1 MRHTSIG
8 VLSILACAMTFAASC
23 SDKAE
28 TNPVSATVDVTETT
42 AGSRIAYF
50 DADTVMH
57 YYPLAQELTEEGQR
71 MMNRFQQQA
80 AQKQRELEAQAAN
93 IERKRQNNIYL
104 SEASF
109 NHDVQELQNA
119 QAQAERVLN
128 AQQNQIQMT
137 IAESQARLNDSI
149 TNAARFLCQQLGY
162 DAVFIKDNGIYFNP
176 ALDITRQMITVLNNG
191 AAGAAAAATA
201 PAAVA
206 TPATPAQ

>member
-1 MRHTSIG
+1 MKHTSIA
-8 VLSILACAMTFAASC
+8 VKSILACAFVALAASC
-23 SDKAE
+23 GDK
-28 TNPVSATVDVTETT
+28 ETT
-42 AGSRIAYF
+42 APAPVAAATELAPACRIAYF

-57 YYPLAQELTEEGQR
+57 YYPLAQQLTEEGQR

-80 AQKQRELEAQAAN
+80 AQKQRELENQAAN

-128 AQQNQIQMT
+128 AQQNQIQTT
-137 IAESQARLNDSI
+137 IAESQLRLNDSI
-149 TNAARFLCQQLGY
+149 TNAARFLADQLGF

-176 ALDITRQMITVLNNG
+176 ALDITQQMITVLNNG
-191 AAGAAAAATA
+191 SAAAAATA
-201 PAAVA
+201 AAE
-206 TPATPAQ
+206 